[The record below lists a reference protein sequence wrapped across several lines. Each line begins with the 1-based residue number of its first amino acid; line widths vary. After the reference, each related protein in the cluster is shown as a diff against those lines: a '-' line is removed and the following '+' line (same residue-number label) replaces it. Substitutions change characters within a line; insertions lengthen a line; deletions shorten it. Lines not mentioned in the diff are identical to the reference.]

1 MSRDMIRL
9 LSEISRKLDRL
20 IVLFKLS
27 NRAIIEEYKKQLARD
42 KVYTRILELSD
53 GSLSYSD
60 LSKKIAEELHVAEI
74 TVKKKIAEL
83 KNMRLLTTIR
93 KGREVYYENSGLL
106 D

>member
-1 MSRDMIRL
+1 MSQESSQL
-9 LSEISRKLDRL
+9 AEISRKLGQL
-20 IVLFKLS
+20 IVLLKLS
-27 NRAIIEEYKKQLARD
+27 NRATLEDYKKQLERD
-42 KVYTRILELSD
+42 KVYTRILEISD

-60 LSKKIAEELHVAEI
+60 ISKKISEELGVADI

-83 KNMRLLTTIR
+83 KAMGLLIASR